1 MADNSTQ
8 RKVLAIGDEAAIK
21 NLLTLV
27 KKLDSKRIV
36 AGNWGVDLST
46 ISRKAF
52 ESAIL
57 DMRCSNRRPAARG
70 YGFGEMWPSMVG
82 RVLVINLEV
91 NGRKTM
97 EMVERFIFHRH
108 SLGGLWFEL
117 TSFLR
122 SLIGRS
128 PWPNQ
133 I

>member
-1 MADNSTQ
+1 MTDNSTQ
-8 RKVLAIGDEAAIK
+8 RKVLAVGDEAAIK

-91 NGRKTM
+91 NDRKTM
-97 EMVERFIFHRH
+97 EMVERFIYHRH
-108 SLGGLWFEL
+108 SLGGLWFEFV
-117 TSFLR
+117 SFLR
-122 SLIGRS
+122 TLIGRS